1 MNNSRFKNI
10 RFKIAALVGGSVLL
24 TLFIILIILQ
34 VVFGRQTEKRARDS
48 VNTYMSGSV
57 LNSDHQYEPTMIELS
72 GGFDNLDKTLSYYS
86 KQEQRIIK
94 WCKSN
99 NTPEAKRVKINSRIY
114 YVASRDF
121 ENDMVSS
128 VITALVGDDIL
139 DFINSE
145 IFPLEELDAG
155 FTIIAYVDVTSELA
169 TIKKMS
175 IFFLIA
181 AVIIG
186 LIGSIEGYMIGRRL
200 ERSRLA
206 EKQFFENTS
215 HELKTPLTSI
225 RGYAEGIERGVIT
238 DYKKTGRVITKET
251 EKMSRLI
258 EEILLSA
265 RLDSGAMQLH
275 KETLDL
281 NEFVEECLM
290 PMEGAVISRNLNV
303 NLALSPCK
311 VSADPDRLEQAI
323 TNLIT
328 NALKY
333 AKSSLF
339 IKLENGQLRMQ
350 NDCEYI
356 SDNDLSHLFDRFYT
370 GENGNTGIGLALARE
385 IILLHGW
392 KITAGR
398 TSDGIEFVIDIR

>member
-1 MNNSRFKNI
+1 
-10 RFKIAALVGGSVLL
+10 
-24 TLFIILIILQ
+24 
-34 VVFGRQTEKRARDS
+34 
-48 VNTYMSGSV
+48 
-57 LNSDHQYEPTMIELS
+57 
-72 GGFDNLDKTLSYYS
+72 
-86 KQEQRIIK
+86 
-94 WCKSN
+94 
-99 NTPEAKRVKINSRIY
+99 
-114 YVASRDF
+114 
-121 ENDMVSS
+121 MVSS

-155 FTIIAYVDVTSELA
+155 FTIIAYVDVTS
-169 TIKKMS
+169 
-175 IFFLIA
+175 
-181 AVIIG
+181 
-186 LIGSIEGYMIGRRL
+186 GRRL

-350 NDCEYI
+350 ND
-356 SDNDLSHLFDRFYT
+356 
-370 GENGNTGIGLALARE
+370 
-385 IILLHGW
+385 
-392 KITAGR
+392 
-398 TSDGIEFVIDIR
+398 

>member
-1 MNNSRFKNI
+1 
-10 RFKIAALVGGSVLL
+10 
-24 TLFIILIILQ
+24 
-34 VVFGRQTEKRARDS
+34 
-48 VNTYMSGSV
+48 
-57 LNSDHQYEPTMIELS
+57 
-72 GGFDNLDKTLSYYS
+72 
-86 KQEQRIIK
+86 
-94 WCKSN
+94 
-99 NTPEAKRVKINSRIY
+99 
-114 YVASRDF
+114 
-121 ENDMVSS
+121 
-128 VITALVGDDIL
+128 
-139 DFINSE
+139 
-145 IFPLEELDAG
+145 
-155 FTIIAYVDVTSELA
+155 
-169 TIKKMS
+169 
-175 IFFLIA
+175 
-181 AVIIG
+181 
-186 LIGSIEGYMIGRRL
+186 
-200 ERSRLA
+200 
-206 EKQFFENTS
+206 
-215 HELKTPLTSI
+215 
-225 RGYAEGIERGVIT
+225 
-238 DYKKTGRVITKET
+238 
-251 EKMSRLI
+251 MSRLI

-303 NLALSPCK
+303 NLALSPCR